1 MSSRSESWSR
11 PADYRIAA
19 IAAVAIAVFIGA
31 WVALHHGW
39 LSRGQ
44 ITDTP
49 VYERYG
55 DAIVAGHAPYRDFS
69 VEYPPGALPA
79 FAAPSVFVSEM
90 HDEAYTHAFETL
102 MAACGI
108 ALLVALAFSV
118 ASLGFGPAAAAGAL
132 GLVAVAPLLLG
143 TVVLTR
149 FDLWPAALTAGA
161 MAAILC
167 GRLRLGHGL
176 LGAGV
181 AAKLWPG
188 VLLPLTVAHVW
199 RTRGRREAFVCLGI
213 AIGVVV
219 AVVLPFLV
227 ISPDGVWTSFSRQLS
242 RPLQIESIGAA
253 LIVAGH
259 HVLGT
264 GATMISSRGSQ
275 NLSGGF
281 ASAVGVLQSVVQ
293 LGVLVGIWFTFARR
307 DRSREE
313 LVRYSAATVVA
324 FVALG
329 KVLSPQFLIWLI
341 PLVPLVRRWSVAVLY
356 AAALVLTQ
364 AWFPKHYWSY
374 ALHFSE
380 AVTWL
385 VLLRDLVLLG
395 LLVALLKPPRK
406 AAEPVPVTN
415 RHAFV
420 TPEATG

>member
-1 MSSRSESWSR
+1 LSSRSESWSQ

-19 IAAVAIAVFIGA
+19 IGAVAIAVFVGA

-44 ITDTP
+44 IMDTP

-55 DAIVAGHAPYRDFS
+55 DAIMDGHAPYRDFS
-69 VEYPPGALPA
+69 VEYPPGALPV
-79 FAAPSVFVSEM
+79 FAAPSVFANEG
-90 HDEAYTHAFETL
+90 HAQAYRHAFETL

-108 ALLVALAFSV
+108 ALLVALAFAV
-118 ASLGFGPAAAAGAL
+118 ASLGFGPRAAAGAL
-132 GLVAVAPLLLG
+132 GLAAVAPLLLG

-161 MAAILC
+161 MAAILSR
-167 GRLRLGHGL
+167 RLRLGHGL
-176 LGAGV
+176 LGAGA

-188 VLLPLTVAHVW
+188 VLLPLTVAFVW
-199 RTRGRREAFVCLGI
+199 RTRGRRDALLCLGI
-213 AIGVVV
+213 AMGVLV
-219 AVVLPFLV
+219 AVVLPFV
-227 ISPDGVWTSFSRQLS
+227 VVSPHGVWSSFSRQLS
-242 RPLQIESIGAA
+242 RPLQIESVGAA
-253 LIVAGH
+253 LIVAAH
-259 HVLGT
+259 DVFGT

-275 NLSGGF
+275 NLSGWF
-281 ASAVGVLQSVVQ
+281 ASAVGVLQGIVQ

-313 LVRYSAATVVA
+313 LVRYAAATVVA

-356 AAALVLTQ
+356 AGALVLTQ

-380 AVTWL
+380 AVTWI
-385 VLLRDLVLLG
+385 VLLRDLVLLA
-395 LLVALLKPPRK
+395 LLVVLLKPPRN
-406 AAEPVPVTN
+406 AAEPAPVTN
-415 RHAFV
+415 RHALV
-420 TPEATG
+420 TPEAAS